1 MTKEQLERLEVNEL
15 MDKLERVQAVEQ
27 MIKNV
32 IRAKIYSVEKPR

>member
-1 MTKEQLERLEVNEL
+1 MTKQELENLEVWEL
-15 MDKLERVQAVEQ
+15 MDKLDRIQAIEQ

>member
-1 MTKEQLERLEVNEL
+1 MTKEQLEKLEVWQL
-15 MDKLERVQAVEQ
+15 MDKLDRIQAIEQ

>member
-1 MTKEQLERLEVNEL
+1 MTKTELEKLEVWQL
-15 MDKLERVQAVEQ
+15 MDKLERIQAIEQ